1 LFKCITGKWSLSIP
15 AEKRGEQAKAAD
27 LREISPVATGFA
39 NVYDE

>member
-1 LFKCITGKWSLSIP
+1 MYHGKMELVNTSG
-15 AEKRGEQAKAAD
+15 KKGEQAKAAD